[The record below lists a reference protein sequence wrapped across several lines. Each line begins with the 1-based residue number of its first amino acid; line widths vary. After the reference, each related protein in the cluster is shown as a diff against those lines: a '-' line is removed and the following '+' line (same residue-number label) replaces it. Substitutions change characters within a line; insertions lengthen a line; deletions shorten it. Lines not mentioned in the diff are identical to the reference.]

1 MAEKLDTTG
10 KLERKSEKMIP
21 RIKDL
26 YMREAVPALIE
37 KFSYKNTMQVP
48 KLEKIVVNMGLGRLS
63 EAGRQTKVIDE
74 AVSELADITGQRP
87 VITKARKSVAGF
99 KLREGQPIGCM
110 VTLRGE
116 RMYEFFDR
124 LVNLAL
130 PRVRD
135 FKGLSPKAFDGS
147 GNYTLGIREHL
158 IFPEIDY
165 SKVQYNKGMNVS
177 LITTSKTDA
186 EAMELFACLGVPF
199 AKN

>member
-1 MAEKLDTTG
+1 
-10 KLERKSEKMIP
+10 MIS

-37 KFSYKNTMQVP
+37 KFSYGNTMQVP
-48 KLEKIVVNMGLGRLS
+48 RLEKIVVNMGLGRLS

-110 VTLRGE
+110 VTLRGQ

-135 FKGLSPKAFDGS
+135 FKGLSPRLLTVRAIILWG
-147 GNYTLGIREHL
+147 
-158 IFPEIDY
+158 
-165 SKVQYNKGMNVS
+165 
-177 LITTSKTDA
+177 
-186 EAMELFACLGVPF
+186 
-199 AKN
+199 

>member
-1 MAEKLDTTG
+1 
-10 KLERKSEKMIP
+10 MIP
-21 RIKDL
+21 RIKTL
-26 YMREAVPALIE
+26 YREKAVPALVE
-37 KFSYKNTMQVP
+37 RFSYGNAMQVP
-48 KLEKIVVNMGLGRLS
+48 KLDKIVVNMGLGRLS
-63 EAGRQTKVIDE
+63 EAGRQAKVIE
-74 AVSELADITGQRP
+74 NAVSELASITGQKP
-87 VITKARKSVAGF
+87 VVTRARRSVAGF

-135 FKGLSPKAFDGS
+135 FKGLSPRAFDGS

-165 SKVQYNKGMNVS
+165 NKVQHNKGMNVS
-177 LITTSKTDA
+177 VITTSKTDE
-186 EAMELFACLGVPF
+186 EAMELLESLGVPF

>member
-1 MAEKLDTTG
+1 MV
-10 KLERKSEKMIP
+10 P
-21 RIKDL
+21 RIKTL
-26 YMREAVPALIE
+26 YREKAVPALVE
-37 KFSYKNTMQVP
+37 KFSYGNTMQVP
-48 KLEKIVVNMGLGRLS
+48 RLDKIVVNMGLGRLS
-63 EAGRQTKVIDE
+63 EAGRQAKVIED
-74 AVSELADITGQRP
+74 AVSELASITGQRP
-87 VITKARKSVAGF
+87 VVTKARRSVAGF

-135 FKGLSPKAFDGS
+135 FKGLSPRAFDGS

-165 SKVQYNKGMNVS
+165 SKVQHSKGMNVS
-177 LITTSKTDA
+177 VITTSKTDE
-186 EAMELFACLGVPF
+186 EAMELFECLGVPF

>member
-1 MAEKLDTTG
+1 
-10 KLERKSEKMIP
+10 MIP
-21 RIKDL
+21 RIKTL
-26 YMREAVPALIE
+26 YMREVIPALIE
-37 KFSYKNTMQVP
+37 KFSYGNVMQVP

-63 EAGRQTKVIDE
+63 EAGRQTKVIDN
-74 AVSELADITGQRP
+74 AASELADITGQRP

-110 VTLRGE
+110 VTLRGKM
-116 RMYEFFDR
+116 MYEFFDR

-135 FKGLSPKAFDGS
+135 FKGLSPRSFDGS

-158 IFPEIDY
+158 VFPEIDY

-186 EAMELFACLGVPF
+186 EAMELLIRLGVPF
-199 AKN
+199 ANN

>member
-1 MAEKLDTTG
+1 MVP
-10 KLERKSEKMIP
+10 RVKS
-21 RIKDL
+21 L
-26 YMREAVPALIE
+26 YKNEAVPALIE
-37 KFSYKNTMQVP
+37 KFSYGNAMQVP

-87 VITKARKSVAGF
+87 VVTKARKSVAGF

-135 FKGLSPKAFDGS
+135 FKGLSPRSFDGS

-158 IFPEIDY
+158 VFPEIDY

-186 EAMELFACLGVPF
+186 EAMELLSLLGVPF

>member
-1 MAEKLDTTG
+1 
-10 KLERKSEKMIP
+10 MIP
-21 RIKDL
+21 RIKTL
-26 YMREAVPALIE
+26 YMREVIPALIE
-37 KFSYKNTMQVP
+37 KFSYGNAMQVP

-63 EAGRQTKVIDE
+63 EAGRQTKVIDN
-74 AVSELADITGQRP
+74 AASELADITGQRP
-87 VITKARKSVAGF
+87 VITKARRSVAGF
-99 KLREGQPIGCM
+99 KLREGLPIGCM

-116 RMYEFFDR
+116 MMYEFFDR

-135 FKGLSPKAFDGS
+135 FRGLSPRSFDGS

-158 IFPEIDY
+158 VFPEIDY
-165 SKVQYNKGMNVS
+165 SKVQHNKGMNVS

-186 EAMELFACLGVPF
+186 EAIELLSRLGVPF